1 MYKLLLVDDEID
13 VREGLLHEID
23 WEAHGFTV
31 VDTAENGREAME
43 LVERLTPD
51 VVLTDISMPFMDGL
65 ALSEW
70 IRREYPNTRIV
81 LLSGF
86 DEFEYA
92 QRAIKL
98 EVEEYVLKP
107 FDGEQIT
114 QTLDKVRARIEAEI
128 ARREDMELLREHYR
142 TSLPVLRE
150 TFLASLL
157 SRKLPHSQIAEKAR
171 TYGLTLEGA
180 SYIVSVASL
189 QQFDDSAG
197 SEDGASEARRVSSL
211 RASGDLDLQL
221 FAVLNIA
228 EELWSKQGLGRVFIH
243 QDHLVLIA
251 ISSEADP
258 IGLLKETLT
267 VLQDAIAQ
275 IDRFLKLSIT
285 IGVGE
290 PVSKLA
296 ELKDGYEGAL
306 QALDYRVLEGSNRI
320 IYIGDVERRFVN
332 RLRFDELK
340 EQELVR
346 CLKVGT
352 SEEVR
357 QVVNELF
364 DEIVRT
370 EASYKDYQV
379 YVIEM
384 LTAVLKAA
392 KDADADLEALFGG
405 SGRIFAEIEQ
415 QESLAATRERFISL
429 CTKLAQTISSSR
441 QHSYKQ
447 LVQQAIDFT
456 KANYTDSNISVNQ
469 VCSHLHISAGYF
481 SSVFKKET
489 KLTFV
494 AYLMNIRMEAAKELL
509 RTTELK
515 AFEIAERVGFSDPN
529 YFSFCF
535 KKQVGISPKEYRNK
549 SQEE

>member
-1 MYKLLLVDDEID
+1 MLYKLLLVDDEID
-13 VREGLLHEID
+13 VREGLLQEID
-23 WEAHGFTV
+23 WAAHGFEV
-31 VDTAENGREAME
+31 VATAENGREASE
-43 LVERLTPD
+43 LVERLIPD

-98 EVEEYVLKP
+98 EVDEYVLKP
-107 FDGEQIT
+107 FDGAQIAA
-114 QTLDKVRARIEAEI
+114 TLAKVKARIDAEI

-157 SRKLPHSQIAEKAR
+157 SRKLPGSQIAEKAR
-171 TYGLTLEGA
+171 TYGLQLAG
-180 SYIVSVASL
+180 SGYLVSVISL
-189 QQFDDSAG
+189 QTGQEAASAKPG
-197 SEDGASEARRVSSL
+197 GGRMSSL
-211 RASGDLDLQL
+211 LASDDLDLQL

-228 EELWSKQGLGRVFIH
+228 EELWNKQGLGRAFIH
-243 QDHLVLIA
+243 QDHIVLLS
-251 ISSEADP
+251 ISAEADHEA
-258 IGLLKETLT
+258 LLRATLA
-267 VLQDAIAQ
+267 VLQDTIDQ
-275 IDRFLKLSIT
+275 IERFLQLPVT
-285 IGVGE
+285 VGVGE
-290 PVSKLA
+290 PVSGLA
-296 ELKDGYEGAL
+296 ELKRGYEGAL
-306 QALDYRVLEGSNRI
+306 QAIDYRVLEGSNRI

-346 CLKVGT
+346 SLKLGT
-352 SEEVR
+352 GDEVR
-357 QVVNELF
+357 QVVHELF
-364 DEIVRT
+364 EEIART
-370 EASYKDYQV
+370 ETSYKDYQV
-379 YVIEM
+379 YVIEL

-392 KDADADLEALFGG
+392 KDADADLEGLFGG
-405 SGRIFAEIEQ
+405 SGKIFAEIEKQ
-415 QESLAATRERFISL
+415 GSIEATREWFGNL
-429 CTKLAQTISSSR
+429 CVKLAQTISSSR
-441 QHSYKQ
+441 QHSYRQ

-456 KANYTDSNISVNQ
+456 RANYADSNISVNQ
-469 VCSHLHISAGYF
+469 VCGHLHISAGYF

-509 RTTELK
+509 RATDLK

-535 KKQVGISPKEYRNK
+535 KKQVGISPKEYRNR

>member
-1 MYKLLLVDDEID
+1 MCNLLLIDDEMD
-13 VREGLLHEID
+13 VREGLLQEIN
-23 WEAHGFTV
+23 WEEQGFTV

-43 LVERLTPD
+43 LIERLTPD

-81 LLSGF
+81 LLSGI

-107 FDGEQIT
+107 FDSVQIT
-114 QTLDKVRARIEAEI
+114 QTLAKVKQRIDAEI
-128 ARREDMELLREHYR
+128 AIREDMDLLREHYR

-157 SRKLPHSQIAEKAR
+157 SRKLPHSQIAEKVR
-171 TYGLTLEGA
+171 TYGLTLTGS
-180 SYIVSVASL
+180 SYIVSVISL
-189 QQFDDSAG
+189 QHVDGQAETGDAE
-197 SEDGASEARRVSSL
+197 SEKRRIASL

-228 EELWSKQGLGRVFIH
+228 EELWSKQGMGRAFIH
-243 QDHLVLIA
+243 QDHVVLIS
-251 ISSEADP
+251 ISPEADH
-258 IGLLKETLT
+258 IRLMKETLG
-267 VLQDAIAQ
+267 VLQDAITK
-275 IDRFLKLSIT
+275 IDWFLKLAVT

-290 PVSKLA
+290 PVTKLA
-296 ELKDGYEGAL
+296 ELKEGYEGAL

-332 RLRFDELK
+332 HLRFDELK
-340 EQELVR
+340 EQELTR

-352 SEEVR
+352 TEEVR
-357 QVVNELF
+357 NVVNNLF

-384 LTAVLKAA
+384 LTTVLKAA
-392 KDADADLEALFGG
+392 KDADADLDALFGC
-405 SGRIFAEIEQ
+405 SG
-415 QESLAATRERFISL
+415 
-429 CTKLAQTISSSR
+429 
-441 QHSYKQ
+441 
-447 LVQQAIDFT
+447 
-456 KANYTDSNISVNQ
+456 
-469 VCSHLHISAGYF
+469 
-481 SSVFKKET
+481 
-489 KLTFV
+489 
-494 AYLMNIRMEAAKELL
+494 
-509 RTTELK
+509 
-515 AFEIAERVGFSDPN
+515 
-529 YFSFCF
+529 
-535 KKQVGISPKEYRNK
+535 
-549 SQEE
+549 